1 MTDDVQYNYTEGK
14 LKETKTEDENGEF
27 KRTDVIIYK
36 EENKPT
42 PYVNLR
48 NITSLKFCD
57 DAIGKCWDKQSNE
70 LNTARMDRVINK
82 HKHECYSSDT
92 DVLTINGW
100 KSIKD
105 VTLDDKIC
113 TLNQES
119 LHVEYHA
126 PDKLFKYPYDGKLIN
141 FKSRYIDLLV
151 TPNHKVYVSDGRK
164 KSNRDLATRNFE
176 LINASDALNIT
187 HIHTKRSNGVKGDAG
202 ISYGVELMKL
212 IGFFIGD
219 GYISGLAI
227 CFNIIKERKITYLK
241 NILDTLGYTY
251 NFMQNKR
258 ICIHIPNNVVKLFRN
273 CYLNKEK
280 RIPPELLYGCS
291 VEELTGI
298 LDGLINADGDY
309 NLYCRQLY
317 EIATTSQQLK
327 EDISILA
334 VHIGRDMTVAYTRI
348 PKHDTVWPDGKIT
361 YKENLKPCHYLRVSR
376 RSLYTRFNNN
386 KYEPKPV
393 EVDYVGDVYC
403 LEVTNHVLM
412 TRRNDKLVW
421 SGNSTVEHI
430 VAQFEIS
437 NVSRLLLQ
445 ELARHRMASI
455 TVKSTRYTLKE
466 LKDEEPFDCS
476 TMINFMESMI
486 RAKKYLV
493 YPQDLITYI
502 PDEKDQLVNKAQIMA
517 LEQLRSLVAAGVS
530 SDKVKYALPESYKTE
545 LSWTINFRSLRNFL
559 KLRTDKAAHF
569 EIRALANAIYNAIP
583 EEYRFLLKDMLYDE
597 PVDTEA

>member
-1 MTDDVQYNYTEGK
+1 MTDDVHYNYTEGK
-14 LKETKTEDENGEF
+14 LKETKTEDENGGF

-82 HKHECYSSDT
+82 HNHE
-92 DVLTINGW
+92 
-100 KSIKD
+100 
-105 VTLDDKIC
+105 
-113 TLNQES
+113 
-119 LHVEYHA
+119 
-126 PDKLFKYPYDGKLIN
+126 
-141 FKSRYIDLLV
+141 
-151 TPNHKVYVSDGRK
+151 
-164 KSNRDLATRNFE
+164 
-176 LINASDALNIT
+176 
-187 HIHTKRSNGVKGDAG
+187 
-202 ISYGVELMKL
+202 
-212 IGFFIGD
+212 
-219 GYISGLAI
+219 
-227 CFNIIKERKITYLK
+227 
-241 NILDTLGYTY
+241 
-251 NFMQNKR
+251 
-258 ICIHIPNNVVKLFRN
+258 
-273 CYLNKEK
+273 
-280 RIPPELLYGCS
+280 
-291 VEELTGI
+291 
-298 LDGLINADGDY
+298 
-309 NLYCRQLY
+309 
-317 EIATTSQQLK
+317 
-327 EDISILA
+327 
-334 VHIGRDMTVAYTRI
+334 
-348 PKHDTVWPDGKIT
+348 
-361 YKENLKPCHYLRVSR
+361 
-376 RSLYTRFNNN
+376 
-386 KYEPKPV
+386 
-393 EVDYVGDVYC
+393 
-403 LEVTNHVLM
+403 
-412 TRRNDKLVW
+412 
-421 SGNSTVEHI
+421 STVEHI

-517 LEQLRSLVAAGVS
+517 LEQLRSLVAAGIS
-530 SDKVKYALPESYKTE
+530 NDKIKYVLPESYKTE

-569 EIRALANAIYNAIP
+569 EIRALAYDIYNVIP
-583 EEYRFLLKDMLYDE
+583 PEYRFLLEDMLYGE